1 MERCGL
7 TGRAYFVRFPSRI
20 EDLWRLH
27 LLTDRVA
34 YIAVKTVT
42 LPRIDYENFITD
54 MTVERAFLEKYAPLC
69 RPRPDGPFRGI
80 LARQRGRTDGV
91 LVLPNP
97 EGFVLWAAYIPDA
110 EGASD

>member
-1 MERCGL
+1 M
-7 TGRAYFVRFPSRI
+7 TGRAYFVQFPSRI
-20 EDLWRLH
+20 DDLHRLH

-34 YIAVKTVT
+34 YEVVKVVT

-54 MTVERAFLEKYAPLC
+54 MTVERDYLEKSARLC

-80 LARQRGRTDGV
+80 LVRQRGRADSV
-91 LVLPNP
+91 VVLPNP
-97 EGFVLWAAYIPDA
+97 DGFVLWAAYLSDV